1 MRSRNIIILRGSQLY
16 SACECDKINLHAMLS
31 VKSSNI
37 KYLEKFQWPLAKFS
51 MISPECNAMYHERR
65 FGFTYD
71 DMTATQI
78 PTASRSSE
86 CCDTETR
93 VFATIAPLAAT
104 AGTPIPG
111 KVESPQQKS
120 WGIGVACPGKVP
132 SPAFMAGP

>member
-1 MRSRNIIILRGSQLY
+1 
-16 SACECDKINLHAMLS
+16 MLS
-31 VKSSNI
+31 VKSSI
-37 KYLEKFQWPLAKFS
+37 LKYLMQFQCPLAKFS
-51 MISPECNAMYHERR
+51 MISLGCNGIAN
-65 FGFTYD
+65 GDSILLTK
-71 DMTATQI
+71 DMSATQI
-78 PTASRSSE
+78 PTASSSSE

-120 WGIGVACPGKVP
+120 WGIDVACPGKVA

>member
-1 MRSRNIIILRGSQLY
+1 MQ
-16 SACECDKINLHAMLS
+16 
-31 VKSSNI
+31 
-37 KYLEKFQWPLAKFS
+37 FQWPLAKFS
-51 MISPECNAMYHERR
+51 SMISPECNGIHEQR
-65 FGFTYD
+65 FDFTYQ
-71 DMTATQI
+71 DMPATQI

-93 VFATIAPLAAT
+93 VLATIAPLAAT

-120 WGIGVACPGKVP
+120 WGIGVACPGKVA

>member
-1 MRSRNIIILRGSQLY
+1 MR
-16 SACECDKINLHAMLS
+16 AINLTLMHVVGEKLHPKVFDAVS
-31 VKSSNI
+31 VSISQVLYDI
-37 KYLEKFQWPLAKFS
+37 SRMQWYC
-51 MISPECNAMYHERR
+51 EWR
-65 FGFTYD
+65 FHFTYQ
-71 DMTATQI
+71 DMPATQI
-78 PTASRSSE
+78 PTASSSSE